1 MIKKYGDLI
10 SSAVILVFAGL
21 YYAGTFG
28 LNLRN
33 VAGNAL
39 VPRLISYVLGACAL
53 VIFANALMKLLVD
66 KKSKGTAEKAK
77 APILRETPESKDI
90 AEVEAKADA
99 IKSDYLKVA
108 LTLGLIAVY
117 ALLFPLLGF
126 LVATP
131 IYLCSQIILLMPK
144 NKRKIW
150 QPAVLAVV
158 FTSAIYF
165 LFTTAFLLVLP
176 TGTIW

>member
-1 MIKKYGDLI
+1 MIKKYGDLL
-10 SSAVILVFAGL
+10 SSSVLLVFAGL

-28 LNLRN
+28 LNIRN

-39 VPRLISYVLGACAL
+39 VPRLISYILGACAL
-53 VIFANALMKLLVD
+53 VIFVNAVIKLLTEKGCKGVTENAETSTVCETPED
-66 KKSKGTAEKAK
+66 KDTAGAKAK
-77 APILRETPESKDI
+77 AG
-90 AEVEAKADA
+90 A

-131 IYLCSQIILLMPK
+131 IYLCGQIVLLMPK
-144 NKRKIW
+144 EKRKIW

-165 LFTTAFLLVLP
+165 LFTNAFLLVLP